1 MKILKYED
9 EKYEVLVQNNVFIKD
24 KKSGEYYKNS
34 LNSLSDEQLLRFKM
48 YKEKVSPKFFY

>member
-24 KKSGEYYKNS
+24 KKSGEYYKI
-34 LNSLSDEQLLRFKM
+34 
-48 YKEKVSPKFFY
+48 V

>member
-24 KKSGEYYKNS
+24 KKAENTIKI
-34 LNSLSDEQLLRFKM
+34 
-48 YKEKVSPKFFY
+48 V